1 MLGLRVQSEGIEVS
15 RVPYLMGFI
24 IEEGRQAVSEKSHNR
39 SIGVGSSIKDSPA
52 MCNRNMSLKSSIKV
66 SLVQNM
72 SLRAP
77 RPERQELDFSSCTF

>member
-1 MLGLRVQSEGIEVS
+1 MKNL
-15 RVPYLMGFI
+15 
-24 IEEGRQAVSEKSHNR
+24 HNR